1 MKFKHYCKSGLESVD
16 LSVFLD
22 RFFSNSTHEF
32 EDELSVQMR
41 TFVLQDL
48 YLIQFDR
55 KWVSITKHAL
65 CQ

>member
-1 MKFKHYCKSGLESVD
+1 MKFKHYCKSGFESVD
-16 LSVFLD
+16 LQVFLD
-22 RFFSNSTHEF
+22 RFFSNPAHEF

-55 KWVSITKHAL
+55 KWASITKHVL